1 MLYGRLND
9 STVLGAGPWPYTAF
23 KPQNNNKSSSEIS
36 FLQHTQFI
44 TIETVNL
51 ILYFLLEAIIMQYIM
66 QRTGKKVPKSKPF
79 SESQF

>member
-36 FLQHTQFI
+36 FLQHTQVI

-66 QRTGKKVPKSKPF
+66 QRTRKEGTEIKAF
-79 SESQF
+79 F